1 MRQKHIPQR
10 ICIACRQVNP
20 KRGLVRVVRDTAG
33 TVGVDPTGKAN
44 GRGAYICHQSQC
56 WHHVLERGTLAS
68 ALRVHHIREED
79 REALI
84 AFARTIELAT

>member
-1 MRQKHIPQR
+1 MRQKHIPKR

-33 TVGVDPTGKAN
+33 TISVDTTGKAN
-44 GRGAYICHQSQC
+44 GRGAYICQQAQC
-56 WHHVLERGTLAS
+56 WHHVIERGILAS
-68 ALRVHHIREED
+68 SLRVHHIREED